1 MKFKKSLGYFHHREQ
16 NILHQISKTIVS
28 CIPNSIVYLISSDIQ
43 HLLSRNIY
51 TKPQRIESWKH
62 QYELLILLTE
72 LNQFDDVIRN
82 QLTSIHSD
90 IASINFIPQKFD
102 EFLLQLSSNNA
113 NSHWILQKS
122 LMIYGCEHMIAQLP
136 PKRTFS
142 QEEEELI
149 WFQYLAN
156 SSKSK

>member
-1 MKFKKSLGYFHHREQ
+1 MKFKKSLGYFHQREQ
-16 NILHQISKTIVS
+16 NLLHQISKTIVS
-28 CIPNSIVYLISSDIQ
+28 SIPDSIVYLISSDIQ

-72 LNQFDDVIRN
+72 LNLFDNVIRS
-82 QLTSIHSD
+82 QFSGIHSD

-102 EFLLQLSSNNA
+102 EFLHQLSLNDA
-113 NSHWILQKS
+113 NSQWILHKS
-122 LMIYGCEHMIAQLP
+122 LMIYGCEEMITQLP
-136 PKRTFS
+136 AKRAFS

-156 SSKSK
+156 FSKSK